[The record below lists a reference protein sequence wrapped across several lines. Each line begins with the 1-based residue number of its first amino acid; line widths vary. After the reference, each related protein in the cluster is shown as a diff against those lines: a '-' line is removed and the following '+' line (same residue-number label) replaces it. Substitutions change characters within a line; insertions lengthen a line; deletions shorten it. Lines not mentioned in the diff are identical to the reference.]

1 MNRTSTNI
9 DMIRHIYNEL
19 EEKKTI
25 KINIKKLTDSDF
37 NDEFMG
43 CLEIKSLIDDLLLIP
58 SEKVINNIKDYSKK
72 NSNVKFIN
80 GLY

>member
-37 NDEFMG
+37 NDEISG
-43 CLEIKSLIDDLLLIP
+43 YLEIKSLIDELFLIP
-58 SEKVINNIKDYSKK
+58 SERVINNIKDYSKK
-72 NSNVKFIN
+72 TSGVKFIN
-80 GLY
+80 DLL

>member
-19 EEKKTI
+19 EENKTI

-37 NDEFMG
+37 NDEISG
-43 CLEIKSLIDDLLLIP
+43 YLEIKSLIDELFLIP
-58 SEKVINNIKDYSKK
+58 SERVINNIKDYSKK
-72 NSNVKFIN
+72 TSGVKFIN
-80 GLY
+80 DLL